1 MEMNQNNKAFPT
13 PANEEKVAFTNN
25 GSKATTTTT
34 TTKESLIRRGHRRRK
49 RTTLEKCLFVTCV
62 LLFILCIVFI
72 VIASVNQRTKGKMH
86 YTTCTYIGSYVRL
99 MFVPGLQETN
109 RRNLTGKFDVS
120 KR

>member
-1 MEMNQNNKAFPT
+1 MEMNQNSKAFPT
-13 PANEEKVAFTNN
+13 ANEEKVAFTNN
-25 GSKATTTTT
+25 GAKAATT
-34 TTKESLIRRGHRRRK
+34 TTKESLIRRGHRRK